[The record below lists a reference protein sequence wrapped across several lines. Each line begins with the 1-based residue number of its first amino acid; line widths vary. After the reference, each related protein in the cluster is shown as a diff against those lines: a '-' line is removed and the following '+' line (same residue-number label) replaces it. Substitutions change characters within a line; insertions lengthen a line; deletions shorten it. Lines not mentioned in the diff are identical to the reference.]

1 MNTDQ
6 SAGKRAIQYAYQAL
20 QSGNRSA
27 ARRWAEQAVALEPD
41 LEEPWLLLAA
51 VSPLQARLKYLQQA
65 LQINPQSVRARAG
78 IEQIRQKLQAEE
90 GLRAGTKTRARH
102 AAIWPI
108 VLALTLTAA
117 VIWSGVSSAQT
128 VLAPTPEGE
137 RPSWSRVEVSKPT
150 YTPSPIPT
158 ATSIPTPTPVP
169 TEVLEMAT
177 PAASSE
183 SEPSAYV
190 DGASYI
196 VQRGDTLGQIAARFG
211 VSLETL
217 VEANRLSD
225 PSSIYAGQE
234 LVIPGVDFI
243 PPQPRQAGGPKHILV
258 DISEQHLYAYEGDD
272 LVYSF
277 VASTGMN
284 NATAVGTFQ
293 VLNKLPSAYGSTWNI
308 WMPYWLGIY
317 WSGGLQNGIHALPI
331 LPGGGRLWSGY
342 LGRPISY
349 GCIVLGEYEA
359 KLLYEWAE
367 IGTPVVIEW

>member
-6 SAGKRAIQYAYQAL
+6 SAAKQAIQHAYQAL
-20 QSGNRSA
+20 QSGDRSA
-27 ARRWAEQAVALEPD
+27 ARRWAEQAVTLGPN

-78 IEQIRQKLQAEE
+78 IEQTRQKLQAEE
-90 GLRAGTKTRARH
+90 GLRVGTKTRARH
-102 AAIWPI
+102 TAIWLT

-128 VLAPTPEGE
+128 ILAPTPEGE

-158 ATSIPTPTPVP
+158 ATPIPTPTPVP
-169 TEVLEMAT
+169 TEMLEMAA
-177 PAASSE
+177 PALSSE
-183 SEPSAYV
+183 SEPSAYI

-196 VQRGDTLGQIAARFG
+196 VQRGDTLGEIAARFG
-211 VSLETL
+211 VSIEML
-217 VEANRLSD
+217 VEANRLAD

-234 LVIPGVDFI
+234 LIIPGVAFI
-243 PPQPRQAGGPKHILV
+243 PPQPGRAGGPKHILV

-284 NATAVGTFQ
+284 NATATGTFQ